1 VSQRTD
7 RHWKQKQHTFKKSL
21 RGKLVL
27 KDVMFNLKLLP
38 LAMLAMSS
46 AAFAA
51 TPLGAGGQMQ
61 QIPPSPQPQSVAPA
75 FEVSPTSL
83 PAAAPQDTAK
93 IIVNR
98 LQVTGAQVYTEAR
111 LLAVT
116 GFAPGS
122 SLSLTDLQG
131 MAAKIATYYRQNGYF
146 VAQAYVPAQE
156 IQGGV
161 VNIAVIEGQYGKVSL
176 NNQTNVSNALA
187 NDLLAGINSGDV
199 VATAPLENRL
209 LLLSD
214 LPGVK
219 VNSSLVPGA
228 ASGSS
233 DLIVNL
239 TPGKRISGSIDA
251 DNAGNRYTG
260 IYRLG
265 ATVNFNEPLGLGDVA
280 SLRALTS
287 GKGLNYLRGAYQMQF
302 GKATAGVAYSALR
315 YELGEEFSSLGA
327 HGTTQVASLF
337 GSYPLIRSRN
347 ENLYAGLVLDA
358 KKFQDKVDATGG
370 VADKKAQV
378 LTASVSGN
386 SIDALGGGGQM
397 SHVLAWST
405 GNINLQTPSVRALDA
420 VTAQSNGH
428 FNKLAFS
435 MTRLQRVTDSVSLYA
450 AISGQYAW
458 NNLDVSEKMELGGM
472 YGVRAYPE
480 GEAYADQGY
489 LLNLEA
495 RWQLPKPTAMPGQVQ
510 LIGFIDTGRVSIHKK
525 PWEAGDNQRTLS
537 GAGVGVNW
545 FETNNFMVRAYY
557 AVKVGNEAATSAPD
571 KSGRF
576 WIQAVKYF

>member
-1 VSQRTD
+1 M
-7 RHWKQKQHTFKKSL
+7 
-21 RGKLVL
+21 RGKLAL
-27 KDVMFNLKLLP
+27 KAIMFNLKLLP
-38 LAMLAMSS
+38 LAMLVLSP

-51 TPLGAGGQMQ
+51 TPLGVGGQMQ
-61 QIPPSPQPQSVAPA
+61 QIPPPPQPQTVAPA
-75 FEVSPTSL
+75 FEVKPTGQ
-83 PAAAPQDTAK
+83 PAPAPQDDAK

-111 LLAVT
+111 LLEVT

-131 MAAKIATYYRQNGYF
+131 MAARIATYYRQNGYF

-161 VNIAVIEGQYGKVSL
+161 VSIAVIEGQYGKVSL

-214 LPGVK
+214 LPGVR

-228 ASGSS
+228 TPGSS

-251 DNAGNRYTG
+251 DNAGNYYTG
-260 IYRLG
+260 ANRVG

-280 SLRALTS
+280 SLRVLTS
-287 GKGLNYLRGAYQMQF
+287 GSGLHYARGSYQLQL
-302 GKATAGVAYSALR
+302 GKATVGVAYSALD
-315 YELGEEFSSLGA
+315 YELSRGVYEGQGYN
-327 HGTTQVASLF
+327 GTTKIASLY
-337 GSYPLIRSRN
+337 GSYPLVRSRN
-347 ENLYAGLVLDA
+347 SNLSAALVYED
-358 KKFQDKVDATGG
+358 KTFEDKVDAMTYR
-370 VADKKAQV
+370 DKEAQV
-378 LTASVSGN
+378 LTASLYGN
-386 SIDALGGGGQM
+386 ERDNLGGGGVTGY
-397 SHVLAWST
+397 SLALSA
-405 GNINLQTPSVRALDA
+405 GNIDNDNPGEINGRFSKLGFNLSRV
-420 VTAQSNGH
+420 
-428 FNKLAFS
+428 
-435 MTRLQRVTDSVSLYA
+435 QRVTDTVSLSA
-450 AISGQYAW
+450 AVNGQLASRA
-458 NNLDVSEKMELGGM
+458 LDSSEQMELGGM

-480 GEAYADQGY
+480 GEGY
-489 LLNLEA
+489 GDVGLVLNLEA
-495 RWQLPKPTAMPGQVQ
+495 RWQVPKFSNSLPGQLQ
-510 LIGFIDTGRVSIHKK
+510 LIGFVD
-525 PWEAGDNQRTLS
+525 AGTVRPRDAGERRTLS
-537 GAGVGVNW
+537 GAGVGFNW
-545 FETNNFMVRAYY
+545 YETNNFMVRAYY
-557 AVKVGNEAATSAPD
+557 AVKIGNEAATSAPD

>member
-1 VSQRTD
+1 M
-7 RHWKQKQHTFKKSL
+7 FKI
-21 RGKLVL
+21 
-27 KDVMFNLKLLP
+27 KLLP
-38 LAMLAMSS
+38 LAMLVMCP

-61 QIPPSPQPQSVAPA
+61 QIPPSPQPQPIAPA
-75 FEVSPTSL
+75 LEVN
-83 PAAAPQDTAK
+83 PANQPVATPQDNAK
-93 IIVNR
+93 ITVRRI
-98 LQVTGAQVYTEAR
+98 QITGAQVYTEAS

-116 GFAPGS
+116 GFTTGS

-131 MAAKIATYYRQNGYF
+131 MAARIAAYYRQNGYF

-161 VNIAVIEGQYGKVSL
+161 VTIAVIEGHYGQVSL
-176 NNQTNVSNALA
+176 NNQTNVSNSLA
-187 NDLLAGINSGDV
+187 NGLLSGINSGDV

-219 VNSSLVPGA
+219 VNSTLVPGA
-228 ASGSS
+228 APGSS

-260 IYRLG
+260 AYRIG

-287 GKGLNYLRGAYQMQF
+287 GSGLNYLRGAYQMQF
-302 GKATAGVAYSALR
+302 GKATAGVSYSALR
-315 YELGEEFSSLGA
+315 YELGEEFASLHAKGSA
-327 HGTTQVASLF
+327 EVASLY
-337 GSYPLIRSRN
+337 GSYPLVRSRN
-347 ENLYAGLVLDA
+347 SNLYAGLIYDA
-358 KKFQDKVDATGG
+358 KTFQDKNPTDLDMP

-378 LTASVSGN
+378 LTASLNGN
-386 SIDALGGGGQM
+386 LHDSLGGGGTTGYLL
-397 SHVLAWST
+397 VWST
-405 GNINLQTPSVRALDA
+405 GNIDLQTPELRLRDVQ
-420 VTAQSNGH
+420 AQTHGH
-428 FNKLAFS
+428 FNKLGFGLS
-435 MTRLQRVTDSVSLYA
+435 RLQRVTDTISLSA
-450 AISGQYAW
+450 ALNGQFASK
-458 NNLDVSEKMELGGM
+458 NLDVSDKMELGGM

-489 LLNLEA
+489 VLNLEA
-495 RWQLPKPTAMPGQVQ
+495 RWQLPKLTTTLPGQVQ
-510 LIGFIDTGRVSIHKK
+510 LIGFIDTGSVTINKN
-525 PWEAGDNQRTLS
+525 PWPGSGDNRRTLS

-545 FETNNFMVRAYY
+545 SETNNFMVRAYY
-557 AVKVGNEAATSAPD
+557 AFKIGDEAATSAPD

>member
-1 VSQRTD
+1 
-7 RHWKQKQHTFKKSL
+7 L
-21 RGKLVL
+21 RGKLAL
-27 KDVMFNLKLLP
+27 KAIMFNLKLLP
-38 LAMLAMSS
+38 LAMLVLSP

-51 TPLGAGGQMQ
+51 TPLGSGGQMQ
-61 QIPPSPQPQSVAPA
+61 QIPPPPRPQTVAPV
-75 FEVSPTSL
+75 FEVSPTSQ
-83 PAAAPQDTAK
+83 PVAAPQDSAK
-93 IIVNR
+93 IVVNR

-111 LLAVT
+111 LLSVT
-116 GFAPGS
+116 GFTPGS

-131 MAAKIATYYRQNGYF
+131 MAAKIATFYRQNGYF

-161 VNIAVIEGQYGKVSL
+161 VNIAVVEGQYGKVSL

-187 NDLLAGINSGDV
+187 NDLMSGINSGDT
-199 VATAPLENRL
+199 VATAPLEYRL

-214 LPGVK
+214 LPGVRVK
-219 VNSSLVPGA
+219 SSLVPGVA
-228 ASGSS
+228 PGSS

-315 YELGEEFSSLGA
+315 YELGEEFAGLGA
-327 HGTTQVASLF
+327 HGTTQVASLY

-358 KKFQDKVDATGG
+358 KKFQDKVDVTGS
-370 VADKKAQV
+370 VVDKKAQV

-397 SHVLAWST
+397 SHALAWST
-405 GNINLQTPSVRALDA
+405 GNIDLQTPSVKALDA

-435 MTRLQRVTDSVSLYA
+435 MSRLQRVTDSVSLYA

-495 RWQLPKPTAMPGQVQ
+495 RWQLPKPTDMPGQVQ

-525 PWEAGDNQRTLS
+525 PWEAGKNQRTLS

-557 AVKVGNEAATSAPD
+557 AVKVGDEAATSAPD